1 MQDEKKSSWKAFT
14 EEIEVSGQH
23 LVEEIRRLIGEG
35 NVRKLVVKTDDGS
48 VLLTLPLTAGALA
61 GGLVTLGAPWLAVLA
76 ALAGV
81 VAKVRIE
88 ISRDG
93 PPADR
98 KQ

>member
-1 MQDEKKSSWKAFT
+1 
-14 EEIEVSGQH
+14 
-23 LVEEIRRLIGEG
+23 
-35 NVRKLVVKTDDGS
+35 
-48 VLLTLPLTAGALA
+48 LTAGALA

-93 PPADR
+93 PPADG